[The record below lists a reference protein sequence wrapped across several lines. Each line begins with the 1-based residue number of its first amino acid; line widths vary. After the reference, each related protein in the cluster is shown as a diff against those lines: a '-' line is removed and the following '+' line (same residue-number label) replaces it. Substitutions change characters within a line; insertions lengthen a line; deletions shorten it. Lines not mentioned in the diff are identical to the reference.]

1 MMLYHAYKQVK
12 ARTSLYSKLF
22 YFDGPM
28 QRENSAKGHQIK
40 ANRMAKKGQ
49 IDMASGALA

>member
-1 MMLYHAYKQVK
+1 MYHAYKQVK